1 MHAAGCERLLQA
13 KDQLNHLDG
22 LVGDGDCGSTMAA
35 CAQATLELL
44 HGHQLPSQSAKLCL
58 ALASQVGDIMGGSS
72 GAIYSIL
79 LTTLG
84 SRLNDEKM
92 PTPRQLGK
100 ALSASLAVVTEYGG
114 AREGDCTMLDVWYPV
129 ARELLARD
137 VTWARVAETAAR
149 AAANTAQLRPMAGR
163 ASYVNQA
170 HSNNVMD
177 PGAVAAS
184 EFIQAAV
191 ESLAS

>member
-1 MHAAGCERLLQA
+1 MLGF
-13 KDQLNHLDG
+13 G
-22 LVGDGDCGSTMAA
+22 TCGSQDFDVHAYMQDAFMRAEYCFSGTAHMA
-35 CAQATLELL
+35 CVL
-44 HGHQLPSQSAKLCL
+44 GCMK
-58 ALASQVGDIMGGSS
+58 ASQVGDIMGGSS